1 MKINILLLSIFFL
14 SGCFRGAKFE
24 EPPIHL
30 NPNMDNQQKYRSL
43 EESYF
48 FEDGSTMRTPIEGT
62 IARGQYD
69 ENASRLTGK
78 NEDGSYLANNPL
90 ALSAEVLDRGEE
102 RFNIYCI
109 VCHSQVGNGK
119 GIITQY
125 DYPVIPANLHDERI
139 RTQPD
144 GEMYNT
150 IRYGLRSMPAYGYQ
164 IEADDVWSIVHY
176 VRALQ
181 RSQNATFEDLPKDE
195 QEKIAK
201 ESWN

>member
-1 MKINILLLSIFFL
+1 MRINILFL
-14 SGCFRGAKFE
+14 SLLFLTGCFRGAKFE

-62 IARGQYD
+62 IAQGQYND
-69 ENASRLTGK
+69 NASFLTGK
-78 NEDGSYLANNPL
+78 NKDGSYLVDNPIV
-90 ALSAEVLDRGEE
+90 LSAEVLDRGQD
-102 RFNIYCI
+102 RFNIYCTP
-109 VCHSQVGNGK
+109 CHSQVGNGK
-119 GIITQY
+119 GIVTQY
-125 DYPVIPANLHDERI
+125 DYPVIPSNLHDERI

-144 GEMYNT
+144 GEMFNT

-164 IEADDVWSIVHY
+164 LKTDDIWYIVHY

-181 RSQNATFEDLPKDE
+181 KSQNATFEDLPKDE
-195 QEKIAK
+195 QEKVAK
-201 ESWN
+201 KS

>member
-78 NEDGSYLANNPL
+78 NEDGSYLANNPV

-150 IRYGLRSMPAYGYQ
+150 IRYGLLSMPAYGYQ

-201 ESWN
+201 ES

>member
-1 MKINILLLSIFFL
+1 
-14 SGCFRGAKFE
+14 
-24 EPPIHL
+24 
-30 NPNMDNQQKYRSL
+30 PNMDNQQKYRSL

-78 NEDGSYLANNPL
+78 NEDGSYIASNPV

-139 RTQPD
+139 RLQPD

-164 IEADDVWSIVHY
+164 IESDDVWSIVHY

-181 RSQNATFEDLPKDE
+181 RSQNATFEDLPKEE
-195 QEKIAK
+195 QEKMAK
-201 ESWN
+201 ES

>member
-1 MKINILLLSIFFL
+1 MRINILFLVLLFL
-14 SGCFRGAKFE
+14 TGCFRGAKFE

-30 NPNMDNQQKYRSL
+30 NPNMDNQQKYRAL

-48 FEDGSTMRTPIEGT
+48 FADGSTMRTPIEGT
-62 IARGQYD
+62 IARGQYH
-69 ENASRLTGK
+69 ENASFLTGK
-78 NEDGSYLANNPL
+78 NEDGSYLLDNPIE
-90 ALSAEVLDRGEE
+90 LSAEVLDRGQEMY
-102 RFNIYCI
+102 NIYCS

-119 GIITQY
+119 GRVTQY
-125 DYPVIPANLHDERI
+125 DYPVIPANLHDQRI
-139 RTQPD
+139 REQAD

-150 IRYGLRSMPAYGYQ
+150 IVYGLRSMPAYGYQ
-164 IEADDVWSIVHY
+164 LKTEDVWSIIHY

-201 ESWN
+201 QS

>member
-1 MKINILLLSIFFL
+1 MRINILFLTLLFL
-14 SGCFRGAKFE
+14 TGCFRGAKFE
-24 EPPIHL
+24 ETPIHL

-62 IARGQYD
+62 IAVGQYS
-69 ENASRLTGK
+69 ENESYLSGK
-78 NEDGSYLANNPL
+78 NTDGSFLVKNPI
-90 ALSAEVLDRGEE
+90 ALSAEVLDRGQD
-102 RFNIYCI
+102 RFNIYCTP
-109 VCHSQVGNGK
+109 CHSQVGNGK
-119 GIITQY
+119 GIVTQY

-139 RTQPD
+139 RLQAD

-150 IRYGLRSMPAYGYQ
+150 ILYGLRSMPAYGYQ
-164 IEADDVWSIVHY
+164 IETQDIWSIVHY

-201 ESWN
+201 KS

>member
-78 NEDGSYLANNPL
+78 NEDGSYLVNNPV

>member
-78 NEDGSYLANNPL
+78 NEDGSYLANNPV
-90 ALSAEVLDRGEE
+90 ALSAEALDRGEE

-201 ESWN
+201 ES

>member
-78 NEDGSYLANNPL
+78 NEEGSYLVNNPV

-201 ESWN
+201 ES

>member
-78 NEDGSYLANNPL
+78 NEDGSYLANNPV

-139 RTQPD
+139 RLQPD

-201 ESWN
+201 ES

>member
-1 MKINILLLSIFFL
+1 MRINLLFL
-14 SGCFRGAKFE
+14 TLLFLTGCFRGAKFE
-24 EPPIHL
+24 ETPIHL

-62 IARGQYD
+62 IAVGQYS
-69 ENASRLTGK
+69 ENESYLSGK
-78 NEDGSYLANNPL
+78 NTDGSFLVKNPI
-90 ALSAEVLDRGEE
+90 ALSAEVLDRGQD
-102 RFNIYCI
+102 RFNIYCTP
-109 VCHSQVGNGK
+109 CHSQVGNGK
-119 GIITQY
+119 GIVTQY

-139 RTQPD
+139 RLQAD

-150 IRYGLRSMPAYGYQ
+150 ILYGLRSMPAYGYQ
-164 IEADDVWSIVHY
+164 IETQDIWSIIHY

-201 ESWN
+201 KS

>member
-78 NEDGSYLANNPL
+78 NEDGSYLANNPV
-90 ALSAEVLDRGEE
+90 ALSAEVLERGEE

-201 ESWN
+201 ES

>member
-1 MKINILLLSIFFL
+1 MRINLIILSVLLLT
-14 SGCFRGAKFE
+14 GCFRGSKFE
-24 EPPIHL
+24 NTPIHL

-78 NEDGSYLANNPL
+78 NEDGSYLANNPV

-102 RFNIYCI
+102 RFNIYCV

-201 ESWN
+201 ES

>member
-14 SGCFRGAKFE
+14 TGCFRGAKFE

-78 NEDGSYLANNPL
+78 NEDGSYLANNPV

-201 ESWN
+201 ES

>member
-1 MKINILLLSIFFL
+1 MRINILFLTLLFL
-14 SGCFRGAKFE
+14 TGCFRGAKFE
-24 EPPIHL
+24 ETPIHL

-62 IARGQYD
+62 IAVGQYS
-69 ENASRLTGK
+69 ENESYLSGK
-78 NEDGSYLANNPL
+78 NTDGSFLVKNPI
-90 ALSAEVLDRGEE
+90 ALSAEVLDRGQD
-102 RFNIYCI
+102 RFNIYCTP
-109 VCHSQVGNGK
+109 CHSQVGNGK
-119 GIITQY
+119 GIVTQY

-139 RTQPD
+139 RLQAD

-150 IRYGLRSMPAYGYQ
+150 ILYGLRSMPAYGYQ
-164 IEADDVWSIVHY
+164 IETQDIWSIIHY

-201 ESWN
+201 KS

>member
-78 NEDGSYLANNPL
+78 NEDGSYLANNPV

-201 ESWN
+201 ES

>member
-1 MKINILLLSIFFL
+1 MKTNILLLSIFFL

-78 NEDGSYLANNPL
+78 NEDGSYLANNPV

-181 RSQNATFEDLPKDE
+181 RSQNATFEDLPQDE
-195 QEKIAK
+195 QEKMAK
-201 ESWN
+201 ES

>member
-78 NEDGSYLANNPL
+78 NEDGSYLANNPV

-195 QEKIAK
+195 KEKIAK
-201 ESWN
+201 ES

>member
-1 MKINILLLSIFFL
+1 MRVNLLILSLLFFT
-14 SGCFRGAKFE
+14 GCFRGGKFE

-30 NPNMDNQQKYRSL
+30 NPNMDNQQKYRAL

-48 FEDGSTMRTPIEGT
+48 FSDGSTMRKPIEGT
-62 IARGQYD
+62 IARGQYH
-69 ENASRLTGK
+69 ENASFLTGK
-78 NEDGSYLANNPL
+78 NEDGSYLLNNPIE
-90 ALSAEVLDRGEE
+90 LSAEVLDRGQD
-102 RFNIYCI
+102 RFDIYCS

-119 GIITQY
+119 GIVTQY
-125 DYPVIPANLHDERI
+125 DYPVIPANLHDQRI
-139 RTQPD
+139 REQAD

-150 IRYGLRSMPAYGYQ
+150 IVYGLRSMPAYGYQ
-164 IEADDVWSIVHY
+164 LKTEDVWSIIHY

-201 ESWN
+201 KS

>member
-1 MKINILLLSIFFL
+1 MKINILFLSIFFL

-24 EPPIHL
+24 ETPIHL

-78 NEDGSYLANNPL
+78 NEDGSYIASNPV

-139 RTQPD
+139 RLQPD

-164 IEADDVWSIVHY
+164 IESDDVWSIVHY

-181 RSQNATFEDLPKDE
+181 RSQNATFEDLPKEE
-195 QEKIAK
+195 QEKMAK
-201 ESWN
+201 ES

>member
-1 MKINILLLSIFFL
+1 MRINLIILSVLLLT
-14 SGCFRGAKFE
+14 GCFRGSKFE
-24 EPPIHL
+24 NTPIHL

-78 NEDGSYLANNPL
+78 NEDGSYLANNPV

-201 ESWN
+201 ES